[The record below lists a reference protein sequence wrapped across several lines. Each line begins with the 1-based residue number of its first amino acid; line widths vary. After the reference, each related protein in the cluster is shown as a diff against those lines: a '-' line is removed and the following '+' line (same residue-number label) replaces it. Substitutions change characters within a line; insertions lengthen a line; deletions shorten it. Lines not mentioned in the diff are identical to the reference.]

1 MGKYDDIMNLP
12 HHTSKNHPQMSLNNR
27 AAQFAPFAALVGYDE
42 SINEAGRL
50 VDQKITLGIDKIEE
64 ISRVLTLLNESI
76 DEQPKVNITF
86 FKKDVKK
93 SGGKYVNSTFNL
105 IKVDT
110 ASKKLILDNKITI
123 NFDDII
129 DISIAS

>member
-1 MGKYDDIMNLP
+1 MSIYDR
-12 HHTSKNHPQMSLNNR
+12 S
-27 AAQFAPFAALVGYDE
+27 AQFAPFAALVGYDE

-50 VDQKITLGIDKIEE
+50 VDQKITLGIDKVEE

-110 ASKKLILDNKITI
+110 ASKKLILQNKITI